1 MGPRSGKLARGLGAL
16 LIGAW
21 LALAPSALA
30 AIPDAGPPYPEP
42 VTGQRVYDYAGIFTP
57 ETIASAEKTIAGIEA
72 RTGAQ
77 VAVYTQVKPESDTLD
92 LANADALDLMNQW
105 GVGRKGFDDGLVIL
119 FDMQPSLYHG
129 QVSLYAGSGY
139 KAAFLSDEDR
149 QAIFDNDMLPFLV
162 EGDLD
167 GGLLAGLAKVDANAT
182 PEHAAALQR
191 GRQINALAVLGAL
204 LVGILLL
211 LWAVLE
217 WLRHGRDPI
226 YLDDPSIY
234 LPAPPAD
241 LTPAMATLILDDRTT
256 QRTTTAALMDL
267 AARGTIAFTH
277 PARLVTEGDAKVG
290 IRYVREDGGL
300 RGPEK
305 RLLEDIERHVDD
317 DDRNLSHGR
326 LYKLLAGF
334 DDLAD
339 DLEKAAVAHG
349 WLREAPK
356 AAMGR
361 WTDRGVLEITAG
373 VLLGAAV
380 LFFLPISSLFMLA
393 ICLLSAGIVTLVI
406 SRSMPART
414 REGAMLYAMLAAY
427 KRTLAQTMLNSSSI
441 DAVAQSHAVPWI
453 ETPDQV
459 MAWAVAFGLN
469 RELEIILARSAT
481 PPEVAAAG
489 YAAGWQPAWWVTTG
503 HVAGNHSSAGGA
515 SVAGLF
521 SASAIPDPGSILAS
535 VGSIASVSPP
545 STSGGSSGSSSF
557 SSGGSFGGGGGGGGG
572 GAGGGF

>member
-1 MGPRSGKLARGLGAL
+1 MGPRSGKLAGGLGAL

-21 LALAPSALA
+21 LALAPGALA
-30 AIPDAGPPYPEP
+30 AIPDAGPPYPAP

-77 VAVYTQVKPESDTLD
+77 VAVYTQVKPQSDTLD
-92 LANADALDLMNQW
+92 LANQDALDLMNQW

-119 FDMQPSLYHG
+119 FDMQTSLRHG

-149 QAIFDNDMLPFLV
+149 QAIFDNDMKPLLV
-162 EGDLD
+162 DGDLD
-167 GGLLAGLAKVDANAT
+167 GALLAGLAKIDDNAT
-182 PEHAAALQR
+182 PAHAANLQR
-191 GRQINALAVLGAL
+191 GRQINALAVLGAIL
-204 LVGILLL
+204 IGVVLV
-211 LWAVLE
+211 LWAVLA
-217 WLRHGRDPI
+217 WLRHGRDPV

-256 QRTTTAALMDL
+256 QRTTTAALIDL
-267 AARGTIAFTH
+267 AAHGTIAFTH
-277 PARLVTEGDAKVG
+277 PVRALDADDAKVG
-290 IRYVREDGGL
+290 IKYVREDGGMP
-300 RGPEK
+300 GPEK
-305 RLLEDIERHVDD
+305 GLLQDIERHMDD
-317 DDRNLSHGR
+317 DDQTLSHGR
-326 LYKLLAGF
+326 LYKLLSGF
-334 DDLAD
+334 DVLGD
-339 DLEKAAVAHG
+339 DLEKAAVARG
-349 WLREAPK
+349 WLHEAPK
-356 AAMGR
+356 VATGR
-361 WTDRGVLEITAG
+361 WSGRGGFEITLALVLGG
-373 VLLGAAV
+373 VV
-380 LFFLPISSLFMLA
+380 IFFLPISALFTLA
-393 ICLLSAGIVTLVI
+393 VALLAAGIVTLVI

-414 REGAMLYAMLAAY
+414 REGAMLFAMLSAY

-441 DAVAQSHAVPWI
+441 GAVAQSHAVPWI

-481 PPEVAAAG
+481 PEAAAAG
-489 YAAGWQPAWWVTTG
+489 YATGWQPAWWVTTG
-503 HVAGNHSSAGGA
+503 HFGGSHSSAGGG

-521 SASAIPDPGSILAS
+521 SASAIPDPGSILAA
-535 VGSIASVSPP
+535 VGSIASVSAP
-545 STSGGSSGSSSF
+545 STSGGSSGSSF